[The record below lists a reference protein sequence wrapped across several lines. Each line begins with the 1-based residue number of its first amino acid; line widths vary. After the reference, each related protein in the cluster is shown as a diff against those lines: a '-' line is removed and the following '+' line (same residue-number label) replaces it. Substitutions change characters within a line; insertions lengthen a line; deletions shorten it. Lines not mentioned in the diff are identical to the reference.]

1 MNDEINKW
9 RRTNQKPIRPK
20 KDVSVSRQRRCA
32 KSVRNEKLPE
42 RFVLEKNNRLEA
54 KRNHLETV
62 VNHSYFGKKRQDKPA
77 YGTIAAIVA
86 IGTTVL
92 RMFGCGNMVN
102 MDGCN
107 GKRQYKYD

>member
-1 MNDEINKW
+1 
-9 RRTNQKPIRPK
+9 
-20 KDVSVSRQRRCA
+20 
-32 KSVRNEKLPE
+32 LPE
-42 RFVLEKNNRLEA
+42 GLVLKKNNRLEA
-54 KRNHLETV
+54 KRNHLETGI
-62 VNHSYFGKKRQDKPA
+62 NHSRFGKKRQDKPA

-92 RMFGCGNMVN
+92 QMFGCVVNMVN